1 MSPRALALLLAALAA
16 GLTAGWAWP
25 ARARVEAVRRETE
38 LAQQQGQRAGRRTAR
53 PAAAPASTGEG
64 LRRLRRQ
71 VLALAEARPVG
82 GVQLEVL
89 AARGTGR
96 GAVRLVAEG
105 SFQELSRLAGD
116 LAGTP
121 GLALARV
128 ELSPRGESSRLE
140 LEAVAW

>member
-1 MSPRALALLLAALAA
+1 MSPRALALLLAAFAA
-16 GLTAGWAWP
+16 GLTAGWVWP

-71 VLALAEARPVG
+71 VLALAQARPVT

-89 AARGTGR
+89 VARATGR
-96 GAVRLVAEG
+96 GAVDLVAEG
-105 SFQELSRLAGD
+105 SFQELSGLAGD

-121 GLALARV
+121 GLALVRV